1 MLHKMI
7 HLLLEVGHF
16 VVAIFQVEPVY
27 RLR

>member
-1 MLHKMI
+1 MLRKMV
-7 HLLLEVGHF
+7 HLLLEIGRF